1 MSEITGDHIS
11 YKIDIDGLSKLDGMQ
26 RVIKQIDKLMPKL
39 DKSVKNAND
48 SLKKLNTSMSRGQT
62 SGLEKDKRKVDAIG
76 DSLKRTGKE
85 ADTTKS
91 KATRLGNSMDK
102 SFGKSF
108 FNRQTRDLSKLG
120 SQMQSFGTKATAVTA
135 GITAGAA
142 IALKTATEL
151 QNRYKVIT
159 NLAVTGG
166 EKQAETQ
173 KNVNQMQKDGT
184 KYSNEYGV
192 STKKIGEGYET
203 LVRRGYT
210 TNQALGSQKSYLQG
224 AIASGDSYTDV
235 VNNAASAI
243 EQFGMKVN
251 SVKGMANAS
260 KTAINQMAYS
270 ADLTATSFG
279 DLGEALKYAGPDAH
293 AANQTLHETVA
304 AIGGLSN
311 FGIWKLSSQPEMAA

>member
-1 MSEITGDHIS
+1 MAEIAGDRIS

-39 DKSVKNAND
+39 DKSVKGAND
-48 SLKKLNTSMSRGQT
+48 SLNKLNADMNKGNT
-62 SGLEKDKRKVDAIG
+62 SGLDKDKKHVDAINE
-76 DSLKRTGKE
+76 SLKKTGKA
-85 ADTTKS
+85 ADTTES
-91 KATRLGNSMDK
+91 RTTRLGNSMDK

-108 FNRQTRDLSKLG
+108 FNRHTRDLGKLG
-120 SQMQSFGTKATAVTA
+120 SQMQSFGSKATVVTA
-135 GITAGAA
+135 GLTAGAA
-142 IALKTATEL
+142 VALKTATQL
-151 QNRYKVIT
+151 QNRYKIIN

-166 EKQAETQ
+166 EKSAEVQ
-173 KNVNQMQKDGT
+173 KNVNQMQRDGT

-192 STKKIGEGYET
+192 ATKKIADGYET

-210 TNQALGSQKSYLQG
+210 SNQALGAQKSYLQG

-260 KTAINQMAYS
+260 KVAINQMAYS

-293 AANQTLHETVA
+293 AANQTLHETVS
-304 AIGGLSN
+304 AIGDLSN
-311 FGIWKLSSQPEMAA
+311 FGIWKLSSQLETAA

>member
-1 MSEITGDHIS
+1 MAEIAGDRIS

-26 RVIKQIDKLMPKL
+26 KVIKQIDKLMPKL
-39 DKSVKNAND
+39 DKQVKEASRNIDKFNNT
-48 SLKKLNTSMSRGQT
+48 LNKSSTK
-62 SGLEKDKRKVDAIG
+62 GLEKDNKIINITNEN
-76 DSLKRTGKE
+76 LKKTGQE
-85 ADTTKS
+85 ADKTKS
-91 KATRLGNSMDK
+91 RTEKLGNSMDK

-108 FNRQTRDLSKLG
+108 FNRHTRDLGKLG

-166 EKQAETQ
+166 EKQTEAQ
-173 KNVNQMQKDGT
+173 RNVSQMQKDGT

-210 TNQALGSQKSYLQG
+210 TDQALGSQKSYLQG

-243 EQFGMKVN
+243 EQFGMKKDTV
-251 SVKGMANAS
+251 VGMANAS
-260 KTAINQMAYS
+260 KKAINQMAYS

-311 FGIWKLSSQPEMAA
+311 FGIWKLSSQSEMAA

>member
-1 MSEITGDHIS
+1 MAEIAGDRIS

-26 RVIKQIDKLMPKL
+26 RVIKQLDKLMPKL
-39 DKSVKNAND
+39 DKQVKEASRNIDKFNNT
-48 SLKKLNTSMSRGQT
+48 LNKSSTK
-62 SGLEKDKRKVDAIG
+62 GLEKDNKIINITNEN
-76 DSLKRTGKE
+76 LKKTGQE
-85 ADTTKS
+85 ADKTKS
-91 KATRLGNSMDK
+91 RTEKLGNSMDK

-108 FNRQTRDLSKLG
+108 FNRHTRDLGKLG

-166 EKQAETQ
+166 EKQTEAQ
-173 KNVNQMQKDGT
+173 RNVSQMQKDGT

-210 TNQALGSQKSYLQG
+210 TDQALGSQKSYLQG

-243 EQFGMKVN
+243 EQFGMKKDTV
-251 SVKGMANAS
+251 VGMANAS
-260 KTAINQMAYS
+260 KKAINQMAYS

-311 FGIWKLSSQPEMAA
+311 FGIWKLSSQSEMAA

>member
-1 MSEITGDHIS
+1 MAEIAGDRIS

-26 RVIKQIDKLMPKL
+26 KVIKQIDKLMPKL
-39 DKSVKNAND
+39 DKQVKEASRNIDKFNTA
-48 SLKKLNTSMSRGQT
+48 LNKSSTK
-62 SGLEKDKRKVDAIG
+62 GLEKDNKIINITNEN
-76 DSLKRTGKE
+76 LKKTGEE
-85 ADTTKS
+85 ADKTKS
-91 KATRLGNSMDK
+91 RTEKLGNSMDK

-108 FNRQTRDLSKLG
+108 FDRHTRDLGKLG
-120 SQMQSFGTKATAVTA
+120 SKMQSFGTKATAVTA

-142 IALKTATEL
+142 IALKTATDL

-173 KNVNQMQKDGT
+173 KNVSQMQKDGT

-243 EQFGMKVN
+243 EQFGMKVD

-311 FGIWKLSSQPEMAA
+311 FGIWKLSSQSEMAA